1 MYNFKK
7 VKLVIWDLDE
17 TFWKGTISEEKVN
30 IPNTHINLIKKLTDI
45 GIVNAICS
53 KNDVEPVEAELKSHN
68 LFDYFV
74 FNSINW
80 EPKGARVKQLIKNIQ
95 LRPENVLFIDDNHS
109 NIEEVKYFSPEIM
122 AEGPEII
129 QQLYNDAMLCEN
141 KDIEHKRLK
150 QYKVLETKNNEKL
163 NYTSNEDF
171 LIESNIQVEILHNCN
186 DEIERIHDLVLRSNQ
201 LNFTKIRSTIDELKI
216 IFNDES
222 IQKGYVS
229 VSDRFGDY
237 GIVGFYALKDNQLIH
252 FTFSCRI
259 LGMGIEQYV
268 YNTLGRPKL
277 NISGEVISDLS
288 SKEVPKWINREKV
301 NKSLDK
307 MTINNLKEHMV
318 LIKGPCDLFQIFPYI
333 SQTDYFDTEFTYVV
347 PNSNLVIEGS
357 GHTTN
362 IVESI
367 RLTKEQKDLILSEV
381 PFTDKGMYSDKIIKN
396 NYKVVFISILVDAN
410 YGVYKRKETG
420 EKIAFLEYI
429 HPITDPE
436 SWSGLIDGTYNT
448 CNFKFNEEILKKF
461 SEKYEFIGRN
471 TPEQIVEN
479 IKYIRKNLSED
490 CLLVIMLGGEL
501 YYEKN
506 TYPAYKDRHIVHK
519 NINDALRK
527 LADEVSNI
535 KLLDVNKYIVDQ
547 SSFYDHFNH
556 YTKPVYYSLAGDMV
570 DIINDWTGSKISEKS
585 KLKMVQIVA
594 KEKIAPLYYK
604 ILKLIKR
611 I

>member
-7 VKLVIWDLDE
+7 IKLVIWDLDE
-17 TFWKGTISEEKVN
+17 TFWKGTISEGKVD
-30 IPNTHINLIKKLTDI
+30 IPKKHIDLIKKLTDV

-53 KNDVEPVEAELKSHN
+53 KNDIESVETELKSNN
-68 LFDYFV
+68 LIEYFI

-80 EPKGARVKQLIKNIQ
+80 EPKGNRVKQLIKNIQ

-109 NIEEVKYFSPEIM
+109 NVEEVKYFSPEIM

-129 QQLYNDAMLCEN
+129 QQLYDDVMVCEN

-150 QYKVLETKNNEKL
+150 QYKVLETKNNEKV

-171 LIESNIQVEILHNCN
+171 LMESNIQVKILHNCS
-186 DEIERIHDLVLRSNQ
+186 DELDRIHDLVLRSNQ
-201 LNFTKIRSTIDELKI
+201 LNFTKIRSTADELQT

-229 VSDRFGDY
+229 VYDRFGEY
-237 GIVGFYALKDNQLIH
+237 GIVGFYAIKDNKLIH
-252 FTFSCRI
+252 FTFSCRT

-268 YNTLGRPKL
+268 YNILGRPNL
-277 NISGEVISDLS
+277 TISGEVISDLTS
-288 SKEVPKWINREKV
+288 EEIPKWINREKI

-347 PNSNLVIEGS
+347 PGSNLVIEGS

-367 RLTKEQKDLILSEV
+367 RLTKKQKDLILSEV

-396 NYKVVFISILVDAN
+396 NYKVVFISVLVDAN
-410 YGVYKRKETG
+410 YGVYQRKGTG
-420 EKIAFLEYI
+420 EKISFLEYI

-436 SWSGLIDGTYNT
+436 SWQGLIDGTYNT
-448 CNFKFNEEILKKF
+448 CNFKFTKEILKEF
-461 SEKYEFIGRN
+461 SEKYEFLGRN

-506 TYPAYKDRHIVHK
+506 TYPAYQDRHIVHK
-519 NINDALRK
+519 NINNALKK
-527 LADEVSNI
+527 LANEVSNI
-535 KLLDVNKYIVDQ
+535 KLLDVNQYIVDQ

-556 YTKPVYYSLAGDMV
+556 YVKPVYYSLAGEMV
-570 DIINDWTGSKISEKS
+570 NIINDWTGSEISEKS
-585 KLKMVQIVA
+585 KLKMIQIVA
-594 KEKIAPLYYK
+594 KEKIAPIYYK

-611 I
+611 N